1 MKRLKFGFFQFAVLA
16 LLGVVTPAA
25 AQIQQASITGLVTDP
40 GGASIPS
47 AIVVV
52 TNRDTGA
59 VQLTQTNAA
68 GLFLAASLVPG
79 VYNVQVEVSGFNV
92 KRIEKI
98 IIDTGQAVRLDIS
111 LDLGSMVEAIEVK
124 ASTTSLRRESAEVS
138 ATVDSTEVRNLPVS
152 GRNPF
157 DLMFLSP
164 GVAPEGDPSSPN
176 FGVSSINGGRTG
188 GAVFL
193 VDGAPATSVDGQSER
208 QGSIEAVQQFKV
220 LGSSYSAEY
229 SRSSGAVILTQ
240 IKSGTLQYHG
250 SLYEYHRD
258 NALAANQWQNNATG
272 VKQAALIRNEF
283 GGTFG
288 GRVPYMGRKMFFF
301 VSYEGYRDRIPIN
314 RTRTIPDESI
324 RRGDFSA
331 LPVIIN
337 DPLTGAPFPGNI
349 IPSNRLDSA
358 AMKFLALIP
367 RPNAAGTFNKS
378 FGIYTN
384 NWLRPTTTS
393 YPKNWGVMRVDYN
406 PTDRDTISVTYSH
419 LNEGPRLQGYDF
431 DNALNTISWPT
442 IRNMRRATIGWTRT
456 INPNL
461 INQLQ
466 AYGQRDPKDQM
477 QAFPDFDA
485 KRELG
490 ILTTFGNA
498 LPTISIS
505 GGFGSY
511 GVSPSSSNVNQPA
524 GMSEI
529 ATWVR
534 GRHTLRFGAQLFQS
548 QYSYDART
556 NTAGGYSFTG
566 DITGLGN
573 AGNPI
578 HALAD
583 LELGLIKSAS
593 IDLPQLPLTRVLYN
607 FGVFAQDDWRATN
620 KLNLSMGLRYEF
632 EKPQVVK
639 NNMYSQ
645 MDVSTGQ
652 LLVAGRNA
660 SRTLNQTTDWLNFS
674 PRFGVAYSLNDRTV
688 LRSGFGAFY
697 ASRLSDTGT
706 SVVYPGLTGSLTF
719 ADPARGNALPFTL
732 SQGFPVTSVPIV
744 ADPLAAFAEATAS
757 RPFTVNSNSF
767 LPGDP
772 LPYTLQWNVS
782 VQRAIGFGANIDV
795 AYVGS
800 RGVHL
805 ARKVPMNRP
814 TLDRAPEVVIA
825 KVPLQQ
831 VRPFPTV
838 GGFTAIFYD
847 ALSSY
852 ESLQLKL
859 NRRMRDGLSINLTYT
874 YSKNIDTATNY
885 SSDSFQI
892 PWQRPEIER
901 AVSGLDRTQIFGLS
915 GVYELPFGS
924 KKPLFSNN
932 RFISA
937 VVGGFQ
943 LNAIFSASTG
953 QPRTITQNNSN
964 LILAS
969 QRPDVLDPNNLSG
982 RSPNPTT
989 VNAAYRFL
997 LAPSDPNFPFTPS
1010 SNIGI
1015 GNLGRNTTRAPG
1027 AWNLNLGVFR
1037 VFRPTERFRLEMR
1050 GEAYNALNH
1059 VNWGTPNTNIS
1070 DANFGLITTTW
1081 AARQIQIGARLS
1093 F

>member
-1 MKRLKFGFFQFAVLA
+1 MKRLKFAFSQFAVLT
-16 LLGVVTPAA
+16 LLGVVTPLV

-59 VQLTQTNAA
+59 VHRTQTNAA
-68 GLFLAASLVPG
+68 GMFLATSLVPG
-79 VYNVQVEVSGFNV
+79 AYSVQVEMNGFKV

-98 IIDTGQAVRLDIS
+98 TIDTGQAVRIDIA
-111 LDLGSMVEAIEVK
+111 LDLGSMDEAIEVK
-124 ASTTSLRRESAEVS
+124 AATTELRRESAEVS

-152 GRNPF
+152 GRSPF
-157 DLMFLSP
+157 DLMFLSS

-188 GAVFL
+188 GNVFL

-240 IKSGTLQYHG
+240 VKSGTLQYHG

-288 GRVPYMGRKMFFF
+288 GPVPHLRRKMFFF

-314 RTRTIPDESI
+314 RTRTIPSESI

-337 DPLTGAPFPGNI
+337 DPLTGKPFPGNI
-349 IPSNRLDSA
+349 IPANRLDPA
-358 AMKFLALIP
+358 ALKFLALMP
-367 RPNAAGTFNKS
+367 QPNTTGTFNKTY
-378 FGIYTN
+378 GIYTN
-384 NWLRPTTTS
+384 NWVRSTTTS
-393 YPKNWGVMRVDYN
+393 YPKNWGVMRIDYN
-406 PTDRDTISVTYSH
+406 PTDRDTISVTYAH

-431 DNALNTISWPT
+431 DSALNTISWPT

-456 INPNL
+456 IHSNL

-466 AYGQRDPKDQM
+466 AYGQRDPKNQT

-485 KRELG
+485 QRELG
-490 ILTTFGNA
+490 IQNTFGNA

-505 GGFGSY
+505 GGFGNY
-511 GVSPSSSNVNQPA
+511 GVSPWSSNVNQPA
-524 GMSEI
+524 GLSEI

-534 GRHTLRFGAQLFQS
+534 GRHTIRFGAQLFQS

-556 NTAGGYSFTG
+556 NTAGSYSFTG

-573 AGNPI
+573 SGNPI
-578 HALAD
+578 NALAD
-583 LELGLIKSAS
+583 LQLGAIKSAS
-593 IDLPQLPLTRVLYN
+593 IDLPQLPITRVLYN
-607 FGVFAQDDWRATN
+607 FGVFAQDDWKVTTR
-620 KLNLSMGLRYEF
+620 LNLSMGLRYEF

-639 NNMYSQ
+639 NNMFSQ
-645 MDVSTGQ
+645 IDVSSGQ

-660 SRTLNQTTDWLNFS
+660 SRTLNLTTDDLNFS
-674 PRFGVAYSLNDRTV
+674 PRLGIVYSVNDQTV
-688 LRSGFGAFY
+688 VRSGFGLFY

-719 ADPARGNALPFTL
+719 ADSARGKALPFTL
-732 SQGFPVTSVPIV
+732 SQGFPLTSVPPV
-744 ADPLAAFAEATAS
+744 TDPLAVFAAATVS
-757 RPFTVNSNSF
+757 RPFTVNANAF
-767 LPGDP
+767 VPGDA

-782 VQRAIGFGANIDV
+782 VQRAIGFGADLDI

-814 TLDRAPEVVIA
+814 TLDRAAEVVIA

-831 VRPFPTV
+831 VRPFPNV
-838 GGFTAIFYD
+838 GGYNAIFYD

-859 NRRMRDGLSINLTYT
+859 KRRMRNGLSLNMTYT
-874 YSKNIDTATNY
+874 FSKNIDTATNY

-892 PWQRPEIER
+892 PWQYPEIER
-901 AVSGLDRTQIFGLS
+901 AVSGLDRTHIFGLS
-915 GVYELPFGS
+915 GVYELPFGP

-932 RFISA
+932 RLISA
-937 VVGGFQ
+937 IVGGFQ

-953 QPRTITQNNSN
+953 QPRTITQNNTN

-969 QRPDVLDPNNLSG
+969 QRPDVIDPNNLSG

-989 VNAAYRFL
+989 VNAAYRLL
-997 LAPSDPNFPFTPS
+997 LAPGDPNFPFTPS

-1015 GNLGRNTTRAPG
+1015 GNLGRNTTRSPG

-1037 VFRPTERFRLEMR
+1037 VFRLSERFRLEMR

-1070 DANFGLITTTW
+1070 DANFGLITTAW
-1081 AARQIQIGARLS
+1081 AARQMQIGARLS